1 MARGRMINQSISE
14 DVEFNEMSIEAQLM
28 FLRTVPFLDRDGLIN
43 GNASVLRGRVAPL
56 LDLPKSMASIVQEW
70 VSAGLVMHYT
80 AGKQSILFFP
90 GFAKNQIGMRYDREA
105 ASTYPPPPGYT
116 RTSRGL
122 IAPGEERPQS
132 AQSEDSDNGENG
144 AQPEDELTPDECRT
158 NAGTVPDE
166 LHANGIEENRKENES
181 KAAVTFPSSLPS
193 SSTGDPLM
201 DVAKN
206 KFNRGARSSVSWQAE
221 MNLRL
226 EPAKRVPLVNAVG
239 KACGL
244 TAMMNGRDEILC
256 QVHDTACWFY
266 EQGFTTAEKIEAL
279 HKVYLTDEWRR
290 KNHPR
295 PSIEAFMKFASSQ
308 LDELPTVPTTN
319 GTVTVDWSNYGGGP
333 LKYMEE

>member
-1 MARGRMINQSISE
+1 
-14 DVEFNEMSIEAQLM
+14 
-28 FLRTVPFLDRDGLIN
+28 
-43 GNASVLRGRVAPL
+43 
-56 LDLPKSMASIVQEW
+56 
-70 VSAGLVMHYT
+70 
-80 AGKQSILFFP
+80 
-90 GFAKNQIGMRYDREA
+90 MRYDREA

-308 LDELPTVPTTN
+308 LDELPTVPPTN
-319 GTVTVDWSNYGGGP
+319 GSVTVDWSNYGGGP